1 MKKTKFLGLMALLAL
16 TGCSLT
22 GQLENRLACSVAK
35 DKLFVVSE
43 YGPVGVASVIS
54 DKDRQVVC
62 K

>member
-1 MKKTKFLGLMALLAL
+1 MKYFLSLMILLGL

-22 GQLENRLACSVAK
+22 GQLENRLACSLAK

-43 YGPVGVASVIS
+43 YGPVGVATVIS
-54 DKDRQVVC
+54 EKDRQVVC